1 MKLNVMNTKRRKTKG
16 RIYVCHTYYHVY
28 VSFLKELSLPK
39 EEQGT
44 ATLVLSKLSTN
55 FEKLKERVAEVGLF
69 AEIYEYD
76 EKRQDAY
83 PELAKYKVEGGNI
96 VTNMIRRIIMTK
108 KFGRLCEQD
117 VPVNFEEYRDIYV
130 YCDIDPIGYYLNW
143 KRIPYHAME
152 DGLNCLK
159 HFNYARYDNRG
170 FFPLKAFMSSKLNL
184 IFVQDGYGKYCIDME
199 VNDISVIQHPCPK
212 YVEVSR
218 QALVD
223 RLTAQDK
230 EMILKA
236 FVRDLDT
243 IKGQIEEG
251 IGQDKIMILTEP
263 LCDLETRERLFRD
276 LATEYEKEGQV
287 YIKPH
292 PRDLLDYHTLFADYP
307 QFDGTV
313 PMEMLNFFEGFRV
326 KKIVSVFTEL
336 DEIRFADEMIRL
348 GPDFMDKYEPHEMHN
363 QSEVIGARG

>member
-1 MKLNVMNTKRRKTKG
+1 MSKQKRKS

-28 VSFLKELSLPK
+28 VSILKEFSLSK
-39 EEQGT
+39 QEQGT

-55 FEKLKERVAEVGLF
+55 FEKLTERVAASGVF

-76 EKRQDAY
+76 EKRQDAF
-83 PELAKYKVEGGNI
+83 PELAKYCVEGKNI

-108 KFGRLCEQD
+108 KFGKLCEQD
-117 VPVNFEEYRDIYV
+117 IPVNFEEYKDVYV

-143 KRIPYHAME
+143 KHIPYHAME
-152 DGLNCLK
+152 DGVNCLK
-159 HFNYARYDNRG
+159 HFNFARYDNRG

-184 IFVQDGYGKYCIDME
+184 IFIQDGFGKYCIDME
-199 VNDISVIQHPCPK
+199 VNDLSVIQHPYSK

-223 RLTAQDK
+223 RLTLEEK
-230 EMILKA
+230 EIILRV
-236 FVRDLDT
+236 FVRDFDT
-243 IKGQIEEG
+243 INRQIQES
-251 IGQDKIMILTEP
+251 IGQDIIMILTEP
-263 LCDLETRERLFRD
+263 LCDLKTRERIFRD
-276 LATEYEKEGQV
+276 LIAEYEKEGKI

-292 PRDLLDYHTLFADYP
+292 PRDELDYQTLFSQYP

-313 PMEMLNFFEGFRV
+313 PMEMLNFFEGFKV

-336 DEIRFADEMIRL
+336 DEIQFADEMIRL
-348 GPDFMDKYEPHEMHN
+348 GSDFMDKYEPHEMHN
-363 QSEVIGARG
+363 QNEVI

>member
-1 MKLNVMNTKRRKTKG
+1 MKKQKKSG

-55 FEKLKERVAEVGLF
+55 FEKLKERVSRTSVF
-69 AEIYEYD
+69 TEIYEYD

-83 PELAKYKVEGGNI
+83 PELAKYMGENKNI
-96 VTNMIRRIIMTK
+96 VSNMFRRIMMTK
-108 KFGRLCEQD
+108 KFGKLCEQD
-117 VPVNFEEYRDIYV
+117 IPVDFEKYQDIYV

-143 KRIPYHAME
+143 KGIPYHAME

-159 HFNYARYDNRG
+159 NFNFARYDNRG
-170 FFPLKAFMSSKLNL
+170 FFPLKAFLSSKLNL

-199 VNDISVIQHPCPK
+199 VNDLSVIKHPYHK
-212 YVEVSR
+212 YVEVPR
-218 QALVD
+218 KALVD
-223 RLTAQDK
+223 RLTQADK
-230 EMILKA
+230 EILLSV
-236 FVRDLDT
+236 FVRDIET
-243 IKGQIEEG
+243 IKRQIQESKDK
-251 IGQDKIMILTEP
+251 DKIMILTEP

-276 LATEYEKEGQV
+276 LIEAYESEGQV

-292 PRDLLDYHTLFADYP
+292 PRDLLDYRTLFAQYP
-307 QFDGTV
+307 QFDATV
-313 PMEMLNFFEGFRV
+313 PMEMLNFFEDFRV

-336 DEIRFADEMIRL
+336 DDIKFADEMIRL
-348 GPDFMDKYEPHEMHN
+348 GPEFMDRYEPHEMHN
-363 QSEVIGARG
+363 QGEVIGS

>member
-1 MKLNVMNTKRRKTKG
+1 MSRQKTKG

-28 VSFLKELSLPK
+28 VSILKELSLPK

-44 ATLVLSKLSTN
+44 ATLVLSKLSTD
-55 FEKLKERVAEVGLF
+55 FENLKERVAKAGIF

-83 PELAKYKVEGGNI
+83 PELAKYMVESGNI
-96 VTNMIRRIIMTK
+96 VANMVRRIIMTK
-108 KFGRLCEQD
+108 KFGKLCAQD
-117 VPVNFEEYRDIYV
+117 VPVDFEQYRDIYV

-143 KRIPYHAME
+143 KHIPYHAME

-159 HFNYARYDNRG
+159 HFNLARYENRG
-170 FFPLKAFMSSKLNL
+170 FFALKAFMSSKLNL
-184 IFVQDGYGKYCIDME
+184 IFVQDGYGRYCMDME
-199 VNDISVIQHPCPK
+199 VNDLSVIEISYSK

-218 QALVD
+218 QELFD
-223 RLTAQDK
+223 RLTPEEK
-230 EMILKA
+230 ELILQV

-243 IKGQIEEG
+243 IKRQIQEG
-251 IGQDKIMILTEP
+251 LNQDKIMILTEP

-276 LATEYEKEGQV
+276 LIEEYEKEGQI

-292 PRDLLDYHTLFADYP
+292 PRDILDYRTLFSEYP
-307 QFDGTV
+307 QFDATV
-313 PMEMLNFFEGFRV
+313 PMEMLNFFENFRV

-336 DEIRFADEMIRL
+336 DEIKYADEMIRL
-348 GPDFMDKYEPHEMHN
+348 GSDFMDKYEPHEMHN
-363 QSEVIGARG
+363 QNEVISKKK